1 LLTIDVLI
9 ADAQPLFLDALAR
22 AVRQSSTFQLVAE
35 VPDGRGALEAI
46 RRLRPAVALL
56 DLALPHLDGQ
66 RVLGAVVRDRIPTA
80 VLLLGTSVGSREAYQ
95 AVAEGAAG
103 CLGKDLTADQLRQ
116 AIETAAR
123 GGTVLG
129 PEALRGVAAEI
140 RLRERGGRPVLS
152 GREQDVLCR
161 MAAGQSTP
169 AIAADLHL
177 GLTTVKTHT
186 AHLYEKLGVRERAAA
201 VAEGMRRGLLE

>member
-1 LLTIDVLI
+1 MPIDVFI

-22 AVRQSSTFQLVAE
+22 VVRQCSAFQVVGE
-35 VPDGRGALEAI
+35 VCDGRGALEGI
-46 RRLRPAVALL
+46 RCHRPGVALL
-56 DLALPHLDGQ
+56 DLALPGLDGQ
-66 RVLGAVVRDRIPTA
+66 RVLRAVVREGIPTA
-80 VLLLGTSVGSREAYQ
+80 VLLLGTSVASGEAYR

-103 CLGKDLTADQLRQ
+103 CLTKDLTADQLRQ
-116 AIETAAR
+116 AIATAAR

-129 PEALRGVAAEI
+129 GEALCGVAAEI

-152 GREQDVLCR
+152 GREQDVLNR

-169 AIAADLHL
+169 AIAAEMHL
-177 GLTTVKTHT
+177 GRTTVKTHI